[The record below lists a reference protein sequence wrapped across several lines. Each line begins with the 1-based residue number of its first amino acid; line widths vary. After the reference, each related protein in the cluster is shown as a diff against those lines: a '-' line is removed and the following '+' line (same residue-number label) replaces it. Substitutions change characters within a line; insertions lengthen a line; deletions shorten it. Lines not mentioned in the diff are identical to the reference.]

1 MNRVCNTLAP
11 CVTDMCKDILY
22 DSVQLI
28 KHIHGLEVNNNRFY
42 FRLNRGQRVKDIK
55 SAQLSVREILTIP
68 QHLKIPRIMFEWL
81 YAHVLRYDRD
91 NWKAYMQLY
100 TSRGNALCYH
110 YLVYKKCN
118 NIPDYNDYILQHIID
133 KTTCI
138 CTDTD
143 IRPFDLIEM
152 LVSDSRRISFEAV
165 LNEAAEQRTIAQVL
179 DDLESDIDDLIDWKI
194 PFRDSINTHYP
205 IRWLLE
211 NLESE
216 FRGHVSDTKLD
227 NIINKV
233 LNQTR

>member
-1 MNRVCNTLAP
+1 MNSRLAP
-11 CVTDMCKDILY
+11 CVADMCKDILY
-22 DSVQLI
+22 DSVQLV
-28 KHIHGLEVNNNRFY
+28 KHVHGLEINNNRFY

-55 SAQLSVREILTIP
+55 SAQLSVREILAIP
-68 QHLKIPRIMFEWL
+68 QHLRIPRIMFEWL
-81 YAHVLRYDRD
+81 YDHVLRYDRD

-118 NIPDYNDYILQHIID
+118 NVTNLPDYNDYILHHISN
-133 KTTCI
+133 KATCI
-138 CTDTD
+138 CSDAD
-143 IRPFDLIEM
+143 NSRPFDLIEM
-152 LVSDSRRISFEAV
+152 LVSDSRRILFEAV
-165 LNEAAEQRTIAQVL
+165 EGEHQSTIAQVL

-194 PFRDSINTHYP
+194 PFRDNTDTHYP
-205 IRWLLE
+205 ISWLLE

-233 LNQTR
+233 QNQMR